1 MIMARSLSRGQTTAL
16 PDIDDIGRILHDLS
30 GPLTQLAAFAAAT
43 AREASRTV
51 PERMSETLSELGTSV
66 GYRAR
71 DVGEEAARFGRTALH
86 RVEDEVTHRPLV
98 ALAIAAGIGFLI
110 GAMNRR

>member
-1 MIMARSLSRGQTTAL
+1 MIMARSLSRSSAL
-16 PDIDDIGRILHDLS
+16 PDVDEMGRILHDLS
-30 GPLTQLAAFAAAT
+30 GPLTQLAAFAATA
-43 AREASRTV
+43 AREASRSV

-71 DVGEEAARFGRTALH
+71 NVGEEATRFGRTALH
-86 RVEDEVTHRPLV
+86 RVEDEVTHRPLL

>member
-1 MIMARSLSRGQTTAL
+1 MARSLSRSHAL
-16 PDIDDIGRILHDLS
+16 SDVDEVGRILHDLS

-43 AREASRTV
+43 AREASRNV

-71 DVGEEAARFGRTALH
+71 NVGEEAARVGRTALH
-86 RVEDEVTHRPLV
+86 RVEDEVTHRPLL
-98 ALAIAAGIGFLI
+98 ALAIAAGVGFLI